1 MVGLF
6 SVSWR
11 KDLNLHFAPHYDRT
25 IELPI
30 ADPLLIRLTESVGNL
45 PSGFVY
51 ELPRFEAER
60 LIMRRKAT
68 AVGTLGTIADLT
80 LSDLECREAGL

>member
-1 MVGLF
+1 M
-6 SVSWR
+6 
-11 KDLNLHFAPHYDRT
+11 NLHFAPHFDRTT

-30 ADPLLIRLTESVGNL
+30 TDPLLIRLTEDVGNL

-80 LSDLECREAGL
+80 LTEQECLEAEL

>member
-1 MVGLF
+1 M
-6 SVSWR
+6 
-11 KDLNLHFAPHYDRT
+11 NLHFAPHYDRT

-30 ADPLLIRLTESVGNL
+30 TDPLLIRLTESVGNL

-60 LIMRRKAT
+60 LIIRRKAT

-80 LSDLECREAGL
+80 LTEQECAEAGL

>member
-1 MVGLF
+1 M
-6 SVSWR
+6 
-11 KDLNLHFAPHYDRT
+11 NLHFAPHYDRT

-30 ADPLLIRLTESVGNL
+30 NDPLLIRLTEDVGNL

-60 LIMRRKAT
+60 LILRRKAT
-68 AVGTLGTIADLT
+68 AVGTLGVFADLT
-80 LSDLECREAGL
+80 LTDQECAEAGL